1 MQGSAVTIG
10 KFDGFHKGHQLLLNT
25 LRRQA
30 LDRDLSSVVFKIDSR
45 ETQILS
51 TVNSERL

>member
-25 LRRQA
+25 LRQQA
-30 LDRDLSSVVFKIDSR
+30 FDRDLSSVVFKIDSR

-51 TVNSERL
+51 DGEQ